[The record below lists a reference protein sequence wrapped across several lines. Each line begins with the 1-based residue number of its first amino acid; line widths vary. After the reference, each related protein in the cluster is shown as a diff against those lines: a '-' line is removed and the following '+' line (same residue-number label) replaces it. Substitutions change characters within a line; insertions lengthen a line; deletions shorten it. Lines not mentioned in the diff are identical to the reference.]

1 MAGQNPGVCSMAMYA
16 SGQKWPL
23 EKERN
28 KITVYMLLTQGKA
41 NPICS
46 GIRASHVETSVIS
59 EQSSNLK

>member
-1 MAGQNPGVCSMAMYA
+1 MAVYA

-46 GIRASHVETSVIS
+46 GIRASHVGTSVIS